1 MASKR
6 EHFALMQEKGI
17 IFDHAR
23 DFITKE
29 NMDKL
34 AQDAMVTSA
43 NAGVPAVLTAY
54 VDPMVVR
61 ILTAVRN
68 AREIFGEVKK
78 GDWTTSSAIFK
89 AVEHTGVTE
98 AYTDYGNGGNAE
110 VNVVYP
116 ERDNYV
122 FQTTIR
128 YGEREMAVMG
138 RAALNLAS
146 EKQISAANIID
157 VDANKFYLKGVA
169 GKRIYGLLNDPNLNA
184 SISPNT
190 VRTNVVLWSAKTTI
204 EIYEDCLKL
213 FSELATNS
221 NGRVTEKS
229 DLVFAAPPAI
239 MVMLSKSTEYGI
251 SVMDMLKKYFTNI
264 SFVTL
269 PELYAS
275 STNSVLMAAREVDGT
290 PVAQLAYSDKL
301 RAFQLIPEGSS
312 YRQKFCAGTYGCIL
326 MQPFAVQIMAGV

>member
-1 MASKR
+1 MATKR
-6 EHFALMQEKGI
+6 EYFALMREKGI
-17 IFDHAR
+17 IFDNAK
-23 DFITKE
+23 DFIS
-29 NMDKL
+29 DKVS
-34 AQDAMVTSA
+34 DAMITTP

-54 VDPMVVR
+54 VDPAVVR

-89 AVEHTGVTE
+89 AVEHTGRTE
-98 AYTDYGNGGNAE
+98 AYTDYGNDGNAE

-122 FQTTIR
+122 YQTTIR
-128 YGEREMAVMG
+128 YGELEMAVMG

-190 VRTNVVLWSAKTTI
+190 VRTSVVLWSAKTTI
-204 EIYEDCLKL
+204 EIYDDCIKL

-221 NGRVTEKS
+221 NGRITEKS
-229 DLVFAAPPAI
+229 PLVFAAPPAI
-239 MVMLSKSTEYGI
+239 MVLLSKSTDFGI
-251 SVMDMLKKYFTNI
+251 SVMDMLKKYFTDI

-275 STNSVLMAAREVDGT
+275 STNSILMAAKEVDGS
-290 PVAQLAYSDKL
+290 PVAQLAYSDKM

-326 MQPFAVQIMAGV
+326 LRPFAVQIMTGV

>member
-1 MASKR
+1 MATKR
-6 EHFALMQEKGI
+6 EYFALMREKGI
-17 IFDHAR
+17 VFDGAK
-23 DFITKE
+23 DFISG
-29 NMDKL
+29 NLDKL

-54 VDPMVVR
+54 VDPAVVR
-61 ILTAVRN
+61 ILTAPRN

-78 GDWTTSSAIFK
+78 GDWTTSAAIFK

-98 AYTDYGNGGNAE
+98 AYTDYGNGGNAD

-128 YGEREMAVMG
+128 YGEREMAVSG
-138 RAALNLAS
+138 RAALDLAS

-184 SISPNT
+184 SISPAT
-190 VRTNVVLWSAKTTI
+190 VRTSVILWSAKTTL
-204 EIYEDCLKL
+204 EIYDDCLAL
-213 FSELATNS
+213 FSELAQNS
-221 NGRVTEKS
+221 NGRIDEKS

-264 SFVTL
+264 KFVTL
-269 PELYAS
+269 PELKS
-275 STNSVLMAAREVDGT
+275 GDTNSVLMAAREVDGS
-290 PVAQLAYSDKL
+290 PVAQLAYSDKM

-312 YRQKFCAGTYGCIL
+312 YRQKFAAGTYGCIL
-326 MQPFAVQIMAGV
+326 MRPFAVQIMSGV